1 MRPTDAAHEWQMAV
15 DGGNGLVWP
24 QGVLV
29 HHQRAF
35 SLLSPSCYY
44 IKSARARSIH
54 YCHDIV
60 SSNSSGCYGP
70 RAVCGGPHD
79 RMDPSSDIRVWDRL
93 NQSIV

>member
-1 MRPTDAAHEWQMAV
+1 MAT
-15 DGGNGLVWP
+15 GSIG
-24 QGVLV
+24 
-29 HHQRAF
+29 
-35 SLLSPSCYY
+35 SPS
-44 IKSARARSIH
+44 KGFFTTVTVLLLHKERARFIH

-60 SSNSSGCYGP
+60 PSNSSGCYGP